1 MGDEEIRAILIE
13 ITLEIANKYENS
25 DEAYQRILNIVRKN
39 E

>member
-13 ITLEIANKYENS
+13 ITLEIAKKYENS
-25 DEAYQRILNIVRKN
+25 DEIYQRILNVVRKN

>member
-13 ITLEIANKYENS
+13 ITLEIAKKYEDS
-25 DEAYQRILNIVRKN
+25 DEVYERILNIVRKN

>member
-13 ITLEIANKYENS
+13 ITLEIAKKYEDS
-25 DEAYQRILNIVRKN
+25 DKMYQRILNAVRKN